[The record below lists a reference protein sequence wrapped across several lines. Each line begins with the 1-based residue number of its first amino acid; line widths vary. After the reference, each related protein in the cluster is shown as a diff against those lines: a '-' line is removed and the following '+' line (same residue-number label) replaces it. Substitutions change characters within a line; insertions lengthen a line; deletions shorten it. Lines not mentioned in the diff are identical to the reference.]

1 MRVREIER
9 GAALERAAVGLRIPR
24 RANGR
29 GRARYGIAGTAPLT
43 ETQRRGIVRALIA
56 RYGGSDGLMRE
67 LALIEQ
73 TRREASRSST

>member
-9 GAALERAAVGLRIPR
+9 GAALGRAAVGLRIPNR
-24 RANGR
+24 GLGR
-29 GRARYGIAGTAPLT
+29 GRARYGVGGTAPLT
-43 ETQRRGIVRALIA
+43 EIQRRGIVRALIA

-73 TRREASRSST
+73 TRRQKATA

>member
-9 GAALERAAVGLRIPR
+9 GAALGRAAVDLRIPNR
-24 RANGR
+24 GLGR
-29 GRARYGIAGTAPLT
+29 GRARYGVAGTAPLT

-73 TRREASRSST
+73 TRREEGRP